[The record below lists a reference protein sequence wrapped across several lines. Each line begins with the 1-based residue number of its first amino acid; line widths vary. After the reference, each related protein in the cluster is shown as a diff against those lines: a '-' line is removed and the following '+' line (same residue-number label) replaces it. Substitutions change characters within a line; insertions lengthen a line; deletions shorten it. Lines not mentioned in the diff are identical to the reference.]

1 MIELMIK
8 GIDDCITLGAAVVAV
23 IAIIVDYM
31 L

>member
-1 MIELMIK
+1 MIK
-8 GIDDCITLGAAVVAV
+8 GIDDWITLSAAVVAV

>member
-1 MIELMIK
+1 MIK
-8 GIDDCITLGAAVVAV
+8 VIDDWITLGAAVVAV

>member
-1 MIELMIK
+1 MIK
-8 GIDDCITLGAAVVAV
+8 GIDDWITLGVAVVAV

>member
-1 MIELMIK
+1 MIK